1 MPIATIY
8 TQEPISQEKWEAVVF
23 SWAQKIR
30 VDVKDISI
38 HIVSNFMTAGAKYDM
53 KVHLFLP
60 SLWGESPIKEIQN
73 TFLETVQDKLGVSEK
88 EVIIITQIIDSGHVV
103 DRGKTEKW
111 DS

>member
-23 SWAQKIR
+23 SWAQKIM
-30 VDVKDISI
+30 VDVKDVSI
-38 HIVSNFMTAGAKYDM
+38 NIVSNFMTAGAKYDM

-60 SLWGESPIKEIQN
+60 SLWAEPSITKIQDA
-73 TFLETVQDKLGVSEK
+73 FLETVQEELGISK
-88 EVIIITQIIDSGHVV
+88 EGIITITQIIDSGHVV

-111 DS
+111 YV